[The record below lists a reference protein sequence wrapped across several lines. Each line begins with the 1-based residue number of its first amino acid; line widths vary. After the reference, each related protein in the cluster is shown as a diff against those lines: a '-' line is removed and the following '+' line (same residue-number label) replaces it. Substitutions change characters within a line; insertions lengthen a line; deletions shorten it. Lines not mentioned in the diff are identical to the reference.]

1 MHSGDLAGFHTIR
14 ADLEKEYILSN
25 RQSES
30 MTKELN
36 SLHREIL
43 SEFERRIENDEDIPD
58 AIVSALQDEDDLG
71 LESVDIVKTAVEK
84 GITDETEQS

>member
-1 MHSGDLAGFHTIR
+1 MTRYQDALDSPIR

-43 SEFERRIENDEDIPD
+43 SEFERRIENDDDIPD
-58 AIVSALQDEDDLG
+58 ATVSALQDEDDLG

-84 GITDETEQS
+84 GITDATE

>member
-1 MHSGDLAGFHTIR
+1 LTRYQDALDSPIR

-43 SEFERRIENDEDIPD
+43 SEFERRIENDDDIPD
-58 AIVSALQDEDDLG
+58 ATVSALQDEDDLG

-84 GITDETEQS
+84 GITDETE

>member
-1 MHSGDLAGFHTIR
+1 LTRYQDALDSPIR

-71 LESVDIVKTAVEK
+71 LESVDLVKTAVEK
-84 GITDETEQS
+84 GIIDETE

>member
-1 MHSGDLAGFHTIR
+1 LTRYQDALDSPIR
-14 ADLEKEYILSN
+14 TDLEKEYILSN

-58 AIVSALQDEDDLG
+58 ATVSALQDEDDLG

-84 GITDETEQS
+84 GITDETE

>member
-1 MHSGDLAGFHTIR
+1 MTRYQDALDSPIR

-58 AIVSALQDEDDLG
+58 ATVSALQDEDDLG

-84 GITDETEQS
+84 GITDETE

>member
-1 MHSGDLAGFHTIR
+1 MLALYRDVTDGPSK
-14 ADLEKEYILSN
+14 ADLEKEYVLSN
-25 RQSES
+25 RGSKS

-43 SEFERRIENDEDIPD
+43 SEFERRIEADEDIPD
-58 AIVSALQDEDDLG
+58 GIVSALQDEDNLG

-84 GITDETEQS
+84 GITDENK

>member
-1 MHSGDLAGFHTIR
+1 M
-14 ADLEKEYILSN
+14 EKEYILSN

-58 AIVSALQDEDDLG
+58 ATVSALQDEDDLG

-84 GITDETEQS
+84 GITDETE

>member
-1 MHSGDLAGFHTIR
+1 
-14 ADLEKEYILSN
+14 
-25 RQSES
+25 

-36 SLHREIL
+36 SLYREIL

-58 AIVSALQDEDDLG
+58 ATVSALQDEDDLG

-84 GITDETEQS
+84 GITDETE